1 MLIDLCDSGEKN
13 ISPSSAHAGQVT
25 LICIHYLKYDGSL
38 QAIDSVSCLPE
49 RHHSVLIEIVVIW
62 FNREVVCRVW
72 SLPLRLTG
80 MTLQFNLI
88 SFSLSSYPCFCMNVW
103 RLSINTICV
112 LYICIACK
120 PSFFPFDIEMKLWL
134 KFERRK
140 GVRKKLDRLISRS
153 TISITHDH
161 HKPDHRPPP
170 FRHFPLGHDWI
181 NIHLC
186 YISIG
191 HHLYPFRMVSLGSA
205 PSIHPVLSVSSRLS
219 CCISPFVLYM
229 RCSYRKLQ
237 TNVAPPELHPLLLS
251 HTLFSPLQCWS
262 CWKWP
267 LGWELC
273 WTPWSRLCLRCV
285 SYVSLHTYTH
295 PQFPSYLQD
304 NKLT

>member
-1 MLIDLCDSGEKN
+1 MLIDLCDCREKN

-38 QAIDSVSCLPE
+38 QAIDSVSCLTE

-62 FNREVVCRVW
+62 FNRDVMCRVW
-72 SLPLRLTG
+72 SLPLRLMGT
-80 MTLQFNLI
+80 TLQFNLI
-88 SFSLSSYPCFCMNVW
+88 SSFSLSSSPCISSSFCMNVW
-103 RLSINTICV
+103 KLSIHTICV
-112 LYICIACK
+112 LNIFIAWK
-120 PSFFPFDIEMKLWL
+120 RSSFPLDIEMKLWL

-140 GVRKKLDRLISRS
+140 GVKKKLDRLISRS
-153 TISITHDH
+153 TFSITHDH

-170 FRHFPLGHDWI
+170 CRDFPSGYDWI
-181 NIHLC
+181 NVHLF

-191 HHLYPFRMVSLGSA
+191 HRPPSLPIPKGESGICSIDPSCFICVLQAFLLYQSL
-205 PSIHPVLSVSSRLS
+205 
-219 CCISPFVLYM
+219 VLYM
-229 RCSYRKLQ
+229 RCSYRKPQ

-251 HTLFSPLQCWS
+251 HTLFSPIQCWS

-285 SYVSLHTYTH
+285 
-295 PQFPSYLQD
+295 
-304 NKLT
+304 